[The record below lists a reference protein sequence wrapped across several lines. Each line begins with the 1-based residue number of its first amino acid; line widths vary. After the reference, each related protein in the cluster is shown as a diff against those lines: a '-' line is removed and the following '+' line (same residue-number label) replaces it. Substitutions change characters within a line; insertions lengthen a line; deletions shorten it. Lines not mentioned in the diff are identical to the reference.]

1 LLRLAV
7 GYSYDEIAAVE
18 RVSYTTTN
26 KQITRA
32 KACCASSTT
41 RDDHDGTNSST
52 CY

>member
-32 KACCASSTT
+32 K
-41 RDDHDGTNSST
+41 RLLRELDHAR
-52 CY
+52 